1 MLKLKLKGIGLGLVL
16 MTSALVTSCSSNS
29 DDSGQD
35 KSSCATAKSKCAND
49 RSPTA
54 DEISTCEKDLSDAK
68 CGGVY
73 AAALICLAN
82 HQICASDG
90 TTDQDK
96 TKAQC
101 TSEIDTA
108 TACFNG
114 DGGTRN

>member
-1 MLKLKLKGIGLGLVL
+1 MSKLKLRGIGLGLVL
-16 MTSALVTSCSSNS
+16 MTSALAASCSSSS
-29 DDSGQD
+29 DDSSQN

-49 RSPTA
+49 RSPTS
-54 DEISTCEKDLSDAK
+54 DEIATCEKDLSDAK

-73 AAALICLAN
+73 ASALICLAN

-101 TSEIDTA
+101 KSEIDTA
-108 TACFNG
+108 AACLDG
-114 DGGTRN
+114 DAGTHN